1 MTEEIE
7 QSLNCDLLIVGF
19 GVTGACAALE
29 ARSEGADVLV
39 LERASGGG
47 GTSALSEGV
56 IYLGGGTKLQ
66 RDLGIED
73 DVESMFR
80 FLDATCNV
88 SNKAVLRKFCD
99 GSVAHFDWLEEQG
112 VPFARE
118 LYTDKH
124 ICPPAGPG
132 LFGTGNE
139 KVWPYREIAQWA
151 YRGHLVNGP
160 TGNAGSKLMEVL
172 LARCIEAGVR
182 FIGDARVLHL
192 SRNREERVT
201 GAAFRRHGIDHSAS
215 ARQGVL
221 LATGGFQMNR
231 RMVARDFPFLLEHG
245 VPIGDDYSDGSGIE
259 MAQEIGADVE
269 SIGALHA
276 TASIYPPGQL
286 VKGIIVNK
294 LGKRFVAEDSY
305 HGRTAAFVFDQPDR
319 KAYLIVDSEIFA
331 YPELAEFFRYRLID
345 GWDSVAEME
354 RGLGITERSLQK
366 TLADYNEFAAQGR
379 DPQFGKYP
387 DWLKPFDN
395 GPYAAFDLSADK
407 VLYHYHSLGGL
418 RVDDNARVIATTGE
432 PIEGLYAAGS
442 CAAGITQTAKGYASG
457 MTLANG
463 SFFGR
468 VAARHATTGSGTVTR
483 VDAEGVAPRVQWRLT
498 MNRSFVPTGI
508 DDS

>member
-1 MTEEIE
+1 MSEEIG
-7 QSLNCDLLIVGF
+7 QSLDCDLLIIGF

-29 ARSEGADVLV
+29 ARANGADVLV
-39 LERASGGG
+39 LERATGGG

-66 RDLGIED
+66 RDLGVD
-73 DVESMFR
+73 DDPESLYR
-80 FLDATCNV
+80 FLDAICNV
-88 SNKAVLRKFCD
+88 SNKEVLRKFCD
-99 GSVAHFDWLEEQG
+99 GGIEHFDWLEAQG

-124 ICPPAGPG
+124 ICPPTGPG
-132 LFGTGNE
+132 LFSTGNE
-139 KVWPYREIAQWA
+139 KVWPYREVARSA

-182 FIGDARVLHL
+182 FIGDARALGLV
-192 SRNREERVT
+192 RDQTGRVT
-201 GAAFRRHGIDHSAS
+201 GAEFRRMAKNYAAS
-215 ARQGVL
+215 ATRGVL

-231 RMVARDFPFLLEHG
+231 KMVARDYPFLLEHG

-259 MAQEIGADVE
+259 MGQAIGADVE

-276 TASIYPPGQL
+276 TASFYPPSQL
-286 VKGIIVNK
+286 VKGVIVNK

-305 HGRTAAFVFDQPDR
+305 HGRTSAFVFDQPDR
-319 KAYLIVDSEIFA
+319 KAYLIVDSEVFA
-331 YPELAEFFRYRLID
+331 YPELADFFRYRMVD
-345 GWDSVAEME
+345 GWETVAEME
-354 RGLGITERSLQK
+354 RDLGIVEGSLQK
-366 TLADYNEFAAQGR
+366 TLADYNEFAAQGQ

-387 DWLKPFDN
+387 DWLKPLDK
-395 GPYAAFDLSADK
+395 GPYAAFDLSADA

-418 RVDDNARVIATTGE
+418 KINADAQVIGTDGE
-432 PIEGLYAAGS
+432 AIGGLYAAGS
-442 CAAGITQTAKGYASG
+442 CAAGITQTAKGYGSG

-468 VAARHATTGSGTVTR
+468 VAAKHAVK
-483 VDAEGVAPRVQWRLT
+483 A
-498 MNRSFVPTGI
+498 
-508 DDS
+508 